1 MKKFLPLSLSLLLI
15 AACQTN
21 PEQYPEHKCNE
32 TEDNF
37 IITEVNEP
45 LTQEQIEL
53 IENAVS
59 QSSTKTLY
67 HVDLQNLQ
75 SFLGESQVQVLVFSA
90 TWCGPCKLYRP
101 IVEDLSER
109 YIETD
114 CKFGIVDVDREMA
127 LCSSLNITVVP
138 TTLIIQYF
146 TIVERIVGLVD
157 KNTLKSHIDPY
168 IQLL

>member
-1 MKKFLPLSLSLLLI
+1 M
-15 AACQTN
+15 
-21 PEQYPEHKCNE
+21 
-32 TEDNF
+32 
-37 IITEVNEP
+37 
-45 LTQEQIEL
+45 LTY
-53 IENAVS
+53 
-59 QSSTKTLY
+59 KTSK
-67 HVDLQNLQ
+67 V
-75 SFLGESQVQVLVFSA
+75 FLGESQVQVLVFSA

-127 LCSSLNITVVP
+127 LCSSLNVTVVP